1 MSDLSHLSKNAAH
14 AVSLSM
20 DERIAYIQSPRWIG
34 YSRAKV
40 VLDRLEDLMVYPK
53 KHRMPNLLLVG
64 DTNNGKSMIIN
75 RFASRHEAFDCPDSG
90 TIHVPVILIE
100 CPPVPNEGRLYDKIL
115 GRLFAPHQAKDKPEK
130 KQAEVFKLINRIGT
144 KTLVID
150 EIHNLLAGSAAE
162 QRKFLNALKQLGN
175 ELQIP
180 IVAAGTKDALRAIN
194 TDPQLGNRFEP
205 LALQR
210 WENNE
215 EYLKLLAS
223 FEYMLPLKLPSHL
236 TDDELAMKLLVMSE
250 GLIGELS
257 EILVR
262 ASVYALRHDM
272 ESINKKI
279 LDEITWISPSK
290 RRKMAEVAY

>member
-1 MSDLSHLSKNAAH
+1 MSDFSHLSKNATQ
-14 AVSLSM
+14 AVSLPI

-34 YSRAKV
+34 YSRAKF
-40 VLDRLEDLMVYPK
+40 VLDRLEDLMIYPK

-64 DTNNGKSMIIN
+64 DTNNGKSMIVN
-75 RFASRHEAFDCPDSG
+75 RFASRHEAFDCPDEG

-100 CPPVPNEGRLYDKIL
+100 CPPVPSEGRLYDKIL
-115 GRLFAPHQAKDKPEK
+115 ARLFAPYQAKDKPEK

-144 KTLVID
+144 KTIVID

-162 QRKFLNALKQLGN
+162 QRKFLNALRQLGN

-210 WENNE
+210 WENDE
-215 EYLKLLAS
+215 EFLKLLAS
-223 FEYMLPLKLPSHL
+223 FEHMIPLKLPSHL

-257 EILVR
+257 EILIR
-262 ASVYALRHDM
+262 AAVYALRNSR
-272 ESINKKI
+272 ENINKSI
-279 LDEITWISPSK
+279 LEDIGWISPSK
-290 RRKMAEVAY
+290 RRKMAETAY